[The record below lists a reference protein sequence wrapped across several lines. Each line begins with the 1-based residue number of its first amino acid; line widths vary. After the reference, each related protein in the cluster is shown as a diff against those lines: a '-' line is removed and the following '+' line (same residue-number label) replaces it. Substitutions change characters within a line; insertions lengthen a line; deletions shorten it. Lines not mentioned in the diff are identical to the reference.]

1 MVALATGEL
10 MVAARRTVTALP
22 ADAAP
27 AAVVAEI
34 RSALGQLWPRV
45 PPEAVREVLISAA
58 ELAAE
63 LGVTQM
69 PDDLSVELAERYP
82 GQLDGADGMLELT
95 AEWITAGKPTRP
107 GGFTPPTA
115 FASSVAFDR
124 AEDEE
129 TLTSL
134 AALLAVSHLALAERE
149 AAESEPEPE
158 PDDYDPGPE
167 VDDEG
172 GMSEYRFPLGDPI

>member
-10 MVAARRTVTALP
+10 MVAARRTVAALP

-34 RSALGQLWPRV
+34 RSALGQLWPGV
-45 PPEAVREVLISAA
+45 PPEAVRDVLISAA

-95 AEWITAGKPTRP
+95 AGWITAGKPTGP
-107 GGFTPPTA
+107 GGFTPPVA

-149 AAESEPEPE
+149 TAERKHG
-158 PDDYDPGPE
+158 PDFVPGFGPVPGSRFDLDPNA
-167 VDDEG
+167 DEADL
-172 GMSEYRFPLGDPI
+172 F

>member
-1 MVALATGEL
+1 MPTGAAIALATGEL

-27 AAVVAEI
+27 VAVVAEI
-34 RSALGQLWPRV
+34 RSALGQFWPRV
-45 PPEAVREVLISAA
+45 PPEAVRDVLISAA

-95 AEWITAGKPTRP
+95 AEWITAGKPTGP
-107 GGFTPPTA
+107 GGFTPPAA

-149 AAESEPEPE
+149 AAERDDFVQDRHADLDPNADEAEPEPW
-158 PDDYDPGPE
+158 
-167 VDDEG
+167 
-172 GMSEYRFPLGDPI
+172 S

>member
-1 MVALATGEL
+1 MKRDPAPGPGVVALATGEL
-10 MVAARRTVTALP
+10 MVAARRTVAALP
-22 ADAAP
+22 DTTP
-27 AAVVAEI
+27 AAVVAEL

-45 PPEAVREVLISAA
+45 PPEAVRDVLISAA
-58 ELAAE
+58 ELAAD
-63 LGVTQM
+63 LGITQM
-69 PDDLSVELAERYP
+69 PDDLSVELAELYP

-95 AEWITAGKPTRP
+95 AEWITAGKPTGP
-107 GGFTPPTA
+107 GGFTPPVA

-149 AAESEPEPE
+149 
-158 PDDYDPGPE
+158 
-167 VDDEG
+167 
-172 GMSEYRFPLGDPI
+172 RQR